1 MIPILYFCLG
11 ASLGSFMGVIWDR
24 FPENSIIWPPSHC
37 DNCKHSLKAQQL
49 IPIFSVLMTGFKCA
63 FCKQRVSPV
72 YSLIELV
79 MGLIFWCAQQHL
91 FLSWIDVYMISISI
105 LLSLY
110 DMKTQSYPFII
121 WIFSFMILLPFYE
134 WNLLVFFFL
143 LIALLCTIWPA
154 VIGNGDFLYLA
165 SIALVYDLKMILWI
179 IQIASILGL
188 AFCLVQK
195 KRKIPFLPFLSL
207 ALLVLLCLKH

>member
-1 MIPILYFCLG
+1 MIPILFFCLG
-11 ASLGSFMGVIWDR
+11 TSLGSFMGVIWDR

-91 FLSWIDVYMISISI
+91 FFIMDRC
-105 LLSLY
+105 LY
-110 DMKTQSYPFII
+110 DFHFHPFITLRYEDTI
-121 WIFSFMILLPFYE
+121 LPFY
-134 WNLLVFFFL
+134 NLDFFFYD
-143 LIALLCTIWPA
+143 TSS
-154 VIGNGDFLYLA
+154 FL
-165 SIALVYDLKMILWI
+165 
-179 IQIASILGL
+179 
-188 AFCLVQK
+188 
-195 KRKIPFLPFLSL
+195 
-207 ALLVLLCLKH
+207 